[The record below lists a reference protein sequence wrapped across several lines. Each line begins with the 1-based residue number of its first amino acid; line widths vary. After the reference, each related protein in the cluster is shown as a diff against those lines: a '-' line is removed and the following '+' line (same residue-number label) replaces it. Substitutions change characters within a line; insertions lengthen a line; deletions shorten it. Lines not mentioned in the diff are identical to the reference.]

1 MAKSRVSTTV
11 DSSLLAHARRAMP
24 GANDASVMEAA
35 LRALIASH
43 RRTEIDESYEAAYEE
58 FPLGT
63 PDEWGDLASFH
74 EAARR
79 VRS

>member
-1 MAKSRVSTTV
+1 MAKTRVSTTV
-11 DSSLLAHARRAMP
+11 DSTLLVQAREAMP

-43 RRTEIDESYEAAYEE
+43 LRTEIDATYQAAYEE
-58 FPLGT
+58 FPLDT
-63 PDEWGDLASFH
+63 PDAWGDLEGFH
-74 EAARR
+74 EAARK